1 MYRPNAIALGTCWK
15 TKTNLLKSSE
25 LILKLVHF
33 AIENPEHNAC
43 DIHVLLFLD
52 NTYGAI
58 LFDFFNVKFSVPINI
73 LNKHGL
79 EHITFRPNNDL
90 DNNIECG
97 LLCAFNDECDFFL
110 YQGRNCYLASY
121 NTTGRGLFGDS
132 IDSSETAC
140 YQNSSKIFYLSFFSL
155 KKIIS

>member
-1 MYRPNAIALGTCWK
+1 MLFVSNQSLHKY
-15 TKTNLLKSSE
+15 
-25 LILKLVHF
+25 
-33 AIENPEHNAC
+33 AC

-58 LFDFFNVKFSVPINI
+58 LFDYFNVKFSVPINI

-79 EHITFRPNNDL
+79 EHIIFLTVNGL
-90 DNNIECG
+90 DNKIECG

-132 IDSSETAC
+132 IDSSEIAC
-140 YQNSSKIFYLSFFSL
+140 YQNSSKIILLKLFSL
-155 KKIIS
+155 TKIISLKFKPQQRMASSRKSCLM

>member
-1 MYRPNAIALGTCWK
+1 MPLK
-15 TKTNLLKSSE
+15 TLHIHKY
-25 LILKLVHF
+25 
-33 AIENPEHNAC
+33 AC

-58 LFDFFNVKFSVPINI
+58 LFDYFNVKFSVPINI

-79 EHITFRPNNDL
+79 EHITFRPNNSVQGLEDK
-90 DNNIECG
+90 IECG

-121 NTTGRGLFGDS
+121 NTTGRGLYGDS

-140 YQNSSKIFYLSFFSL
+140 YQNSSKIILLISFFSL
-155 KKIIS
+155 TKIISLKFKPQQRMTSPRKSFLMYIMRSS